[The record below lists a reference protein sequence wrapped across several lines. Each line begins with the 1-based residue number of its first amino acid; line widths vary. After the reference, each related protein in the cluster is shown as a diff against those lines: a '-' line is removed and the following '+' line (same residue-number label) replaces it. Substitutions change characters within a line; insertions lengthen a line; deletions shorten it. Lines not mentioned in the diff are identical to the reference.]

1 MHLGKARNVLLY
13 RDDCIIDTPI
23 LFHFPYGKNLCEVD
37 MKQVETYILSFNEMA
52 PILMREREREMF
64 RGLIIGCVKR
74 LNFIQEGARHRGCGV
89 RHI

>member
-52 PILMREREREMF
+52 PILMRERDVLGVNNRMCKKIKF
-64 RGLIIGCVKR
+64 YTLKRGQGT
-74 LNFIQEGARHRGCGV
+74 GAVG
-89 RHI
+89 